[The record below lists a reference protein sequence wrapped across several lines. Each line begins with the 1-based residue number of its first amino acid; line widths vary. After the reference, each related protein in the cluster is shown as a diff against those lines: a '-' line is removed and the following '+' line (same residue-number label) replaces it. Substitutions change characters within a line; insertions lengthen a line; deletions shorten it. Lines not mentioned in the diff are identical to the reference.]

1 MKTKNIIILGTLTIA
16 SLMTT
21 TGCSDFEDINK
32 DPNKANI
39 DQVQPEWFFNNSII
53 GAQMNPEIAERIFV
67 LMWKRAAH
75 FDRGSG
81 FTLGAD
87 NDEYNKLYFTNNSYG
102 VGWLNRINQ
111 AIEVANLKIAEDVDN
126 AYPYYRNIPAMAR
139 IWRAYLNS
147 ELSDNFGPL
156 PALSA
161 FTGVPGEYNTQE
173 DIYKYILQELK
184 EAQSALD
191 ESINMDEMEKS
202 DPIFSGDVSKWKKYA
217 GSLRMR
223 LAMRLSVVDPTLAK
237 AEFEDAA
244 KGAFISESGDIA
256 QVAEKDGWDD
266 LTGVMSRTW
275 NPQPLSA
282 TFSNLVVGLGGTEF
296 NVPNELKA
304 NLKDPYTYLGQNIN
318 LHFPTTTNDP
328 CAGYYFDGIPRYVDP
343 RAPKMYSITGYDD
356 GEVYSDYIGA
366 ASNVKETITFPGGT
380 YTDALSGQKVTAP
393 EITLPLKYTWTTCV
407 AGNWND
413 KSGLVGDYLSNN
425 YNFPSLAKKFRLSTN
440 KRVWFGPWE
449 SYFLLAEAAVY
460 GWNVPGTA
468 KENYEKGIA
477 ASFEYNGVSD
487 KLSEYLQSKAYNRVG
502 TSVAFDHTEEA
513 KAYTINYYDAYAKQN
528 KTTTYTYPKN
538 MIYKNGQYNND
549 ALTKIITQKYIA
561 QNPWLPLEV
570 WSDHRRLGL
579 PFFENQAVEAAY
591 NPMTQVLLTPSTSK
605 ECKVEFYP
613 KRLRYPA
620 VLQTNN
626 LEGYNQ
632 ALERLGGP
640 NMTTTSLWWNMK

>member
-1 MKTKNIIILGTLTIA
+1 MKTKNILALGVLALA
-16 SLMTT
+16 SLA
-21 TGCSDFEDINK
+21 TGCSDFEDLNH
-32 DPNKANI
+32 DPNKAE
-39 DQVQPEWFFNNSII
+39 DTQVQPQWFLNNSII

-81 FTLGAD
+81 FTIGSD
-87 NDEYNKLYFTNNSYG
+87 NDDYNSLYFQNNSYG
-102 VGWLNRINQ
+102 VGWLNRVNQ
-111 AIEVANLKIAEDVDN
+111 AIKMANSRLEAEGDL
-126 AYPYYRNIPAMAR
+126 YPHYKNIVEMGR
-139 IWRAYLNS
+139 IWRAYLIS
-147 ELSDNFGPL
+147 ELTDNFGPI
-156 PALSA
+156 PAFSE
-161 FTGVPGEYNTQE
+161 FTGEPAEYVSENE
-173 DIYKYILQELK
+173 IYKYILKELK
-184 EAQSALD
+184 EASVKLD
-191 ESINMDEMEKS
+191 DNIDMSEVKDY
-202 DPIFSGDVSKWKKYA
+202 DPFYQGKTANWRKYA
-217 GSLRMR
+217 GSLRLR
-223 LAMRLSVVDPTLAK
+223 LAMRLSAVDPATAK
-237 AEFEDAA
+237 SEFEDAA
-244 KGAFISESGDIA
+244 KSEFIKDMADIA

-275 NPQPLSA
+275 NAQPLST

-296 NVPNELKA
+296 NVPSELKSH
-304 NLKDPYTYLGQNIN
+304 LKDPYTYLGQNIS

-328 CAGYYFDGIPRYVDP
+328 CAGYYFDGIPQYVDP

-356 GEVYSDYIGA
+356 GEVYSNYIGS
-366 ASNVKETITFPGGT
+366 ASDVTETIVFPGGT

-393 EITLPLKYTWTTCV
+393 KITLPLKYTWTTCV

-413 KSGLVGDYLSNN
+413 KTGLVGDYLSNS

-487 KLSEYLQSKAYNRVG
+487 KLSEYLKSKAYNRVG

-513 KAYTINYYDAYAKQN
+513 KAYTINYYDAYTKQN

-591 NPMTQVLLTPSTSK
+591 NPMTQVLLTPSTCK

-632 ALERLGGP
+632 ALDRLGGP

>member
-1 MKTKNIIILGTLTIA
+1 MKTRNIIILGTLAIA
-16 SLMTT
+16 SLTT
-21 TGCSDFEDINK
+21 ITSCNDFEDINK
-32 DPNKANI
+32 DPNKANLE
-39 DQVQPEWFFNNSII
+39 QVEPEWFLNGSIV
-53 GAQMNPEIAERIFV
+53 GAQMNPEIAERIFI
-67 LMWKRAAH
+67 LYWKRAAR

-81 FTLGAD
+81 FTIGGD
-87 NDEYNKLYFTNNSYG
+87 NDDYNKLYLTNNSYG
-102 VGWLNRINQ
+102 VGWLNKINQ
-111 AIEVANLKIAEDVDN
+111 AIEVAEEKIVLDVDN
-126 AYPYYRNIPAMAR
+126 IYPHYRNIPGIAR

-147 ELSDNFGPL
+147 ELADNFGPI

-161 FTGVPGEYNTQE
+161 FTGVPGEYNTVE
-173 DIYKYILQELK
+173 DIYKFILQELK
-184 EAQSALD
+184 EAPTTLD
-191 ESINMDEMEKS
+191 ENINMSTMSKY
-202 DPIFSGDVSKWKKYA
+202 DPFFSGDVKKWKKYA
-217 GSLRMR
+217 NSLRMR
-223 LAMRLSVVDPTLAK
+223 LAMRLTAVDPTLAK
-237 AEFEDAA
+237 TEFEDAA
-244 KGAFISESGDIA
+244 KGEFISSMDDIA

-266 LTGVMSRTW
+266 LTGVMTRTW
-275 NPQPLSA
+275 NNQALST
-282 TFSNLVVGLGGTEF
+282 TFNNLVVGLGGVEF
-296 NVPNELKA
+296 PVPNDLQS
-304 NLKDPYTYLGQNIN
+304 NLKDPYTYLGMNVSK
-318 LHFPTTTNDP
+318 HFPTTTNDP
-328 CAGYYFDGIPRYVDP
+328 CAGYFFDGIPQYIDP
-343 RAPKMYSITGYDD
+343 RAPKLYNITGYDD
-356 GEVYSDYIGA
+356 GEVYSSFIGNASDVKDVKLA
-366 ASNVKETITFPGGT
+366 AGE
-380 YTDALSGQKVTAP
+380 YTDAITGQKVSA
-393 EITLPLKYTWTTCV
+393 EEVMLPMKYTWSTVV

-413 KSGLVGDYLSNN
+413 NSGLTGEYTSYN

-538 MIYKNGQYNND
+538 TIYKNGQYNND

-591 NPMTQVLLTPSTSK
+591 NPMTQVLLTPATCK